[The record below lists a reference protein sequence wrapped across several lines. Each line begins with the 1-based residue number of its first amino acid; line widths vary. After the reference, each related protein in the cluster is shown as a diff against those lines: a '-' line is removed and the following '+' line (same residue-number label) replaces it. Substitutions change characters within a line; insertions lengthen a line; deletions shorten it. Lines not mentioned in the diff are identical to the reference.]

1 MSGKK
6 VTFSSRR
13 PSEGLST
20 SAIDKWVQ
28 HRDTAPPEPDEP
40 RKIKMK
46 RLTIDVSPSL
56 HRRIKSQCA
65 INNLQMADEIR
76 DLLEKH
82 FPENLGQGA
91 TS

>member
-13 PSEGLST
+13 PSEAPST

-28 HRDTAPPEPDEP
+28 HRDTASPEPAAPQEP
-40 RKIKMK
+40 MK
-46 RLTIDVSPSL
+46 RLTIDVPLSL
-56 HRRIKSQCA
+56 HTRIKTTCA
-65 INNLQMADEIR
+65 RRGPHMADEIR

-82 FPENLGQGA
+82 FPENAGEETA
-91 TS
+91 S